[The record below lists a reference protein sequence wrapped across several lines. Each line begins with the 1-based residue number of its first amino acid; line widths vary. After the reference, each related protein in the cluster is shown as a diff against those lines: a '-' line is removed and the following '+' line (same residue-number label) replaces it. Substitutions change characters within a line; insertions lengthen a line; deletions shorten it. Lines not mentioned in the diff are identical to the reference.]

1 MANYRN
7 SRIFPIALVLII
19 AAVLIA
25 SLVSLT
31 RAVFFN
37 NDDSGVETASQAS
50 ASKQAL
56 LNTEADRAVR
66 MTVRGSIVA
75 DEQFRSYQITV
86 TPASRTLTTYT
97 GYLDKKLDEV
107 ALGNNI
113 PAYEEFV
120 YSLDKANLVKG
131 DEFVGDKNDTRG
143 ICATGQVYQFVI
155 LKNGSSVKNLWTSTC
170 RGSRGSLDANVEQLR
185 ALFAGQIPGATDLI
199 RKINL

>member
-1 MANYRN
+1 MANYRK
-7 SRIFPIALVLII
+7 SRIFPIALVLIV

-37 NDDSGVETASQAS
+37 NDNSGTDDTSQVDSSR
-50 ASKQAL
+50 QAL

-86 TPASRTLTTYT
+86 TPSSRTLTTYT

-107 ALGNNI
+107 VLGNNI

-120 YSLDKANLVKG
+120 YSLDKANLAKG
-131 DEFVGDKNDTRG
+131 NELTGDKNDTRG
-143 ICATGQVYQFVI
+143 ICATGLVYQFVT
-155 LKNGSSVKNLWTSTC
+155 LKSDKNVKNLWTSTC
-170 RGSRGSLDANVEQLR
+170 RGSKGSLNANVEQLR
-185 ALFAGQIPGATDLI
+185 TLFVGQIPSATELI
-199 RKINL
+199 RKIDL